1 MLHSDSSVARFFQG
15 WYITWIL
22 YTHYIII
29 FSHSSDHRIAR
40 DDISMLFVVLWCHLR
55 AIFALTPKVEVSLYF
70 LWWVLLVVNTR
81 LTLEPWLWLCKHLLN
96 MSLLMFDI
104 VSVTWEMLNKHSREG
119 MMPVSGHFHCLLWKQ
134 FFFILGFLK
143 SLSCIIPSSAQKA
156 F

>member
-1 MLHSDSSVARFFQG
+1 MLHSDSSVTKFFQG

-55 AIFALTPKVEVSLYF
+55 AIFALTPKVEVSLSF
-70 LWWVLLVVNTR
+70 FMVSFADGVVNTR
-81 LTLEPWLWLCKHLLN
+81 LTLEPWLWLCKYLLN

-119 MMPVSGHFHCLLWKQ
+119 MIWCLCLDTSIVSFETI
-134 FFFILGFLK
+134 FFYIRI
-143 SLSCIIPSSAQKA
+143 S
-156 F
+156 